1 MMPSG
6 NSLSIYLYIRI
17 YIYTYTYIHQKSQHE
32 RRVPQSKNL
41 TTKGNAQHCVA
52 TKTELKKKQKI
63 HHEQTLHNVDFA
75 QSFVVFYIGCFW
87 LFFRVDALRTRNR
100 KEIQHNVSYVRSA
113 SHVRISLKSCNLRRS
128 CRNYFRGI
136 GDALHSS
143 KIKSKWG
150 AASITQL
157 TQKLE
162 KNNNSR
168 N

>member
-1 MMPSG
+1 M
-6 NSLSIYLYIRI
+6 
-17 YIYTYTYIHQKSQHE
+17 T
-32 RRVPQSKNL
+32 L
-41 TTKGNAQHCVA
+41 TWHGG
-52 TKTELKKKQKI
+52 EKQNI
-63 HHEQTLHNVDFA
+63 HHEQTVHNVDFA
-75 QSFVVFYIGCFW
+75 QRFVVFYIGCFW

-100 KEIQHNVSYVRSA
+100 KEIQHNVSCVLSA

-128 CRNYFRGI
+128 CKNYFRGI

-162 KNNNSR
+162 KTTTQETNTIKIQYRMPTTQTSSQANENNER
-168 N
+168 NMGERKRNMKG

>member
-1 MMPSG
+1 M
-6 NSLSIYLYIRI
+6 
-17 YIYTYTYIHQKSQHE
+17 YIHTSEISAWEKGTPIKKSNDK
-32 RRVPQSKNL
+32 RK
-41 TTKGNAQHCVA
+41 CVA
-52 TKTELKKKQKI
+52 LRSLPKQNWKKI
-63 HHEQTLHNVDFA
+63 HHEQTLHNVDVA
-75 QSFVVFYIGCFW
+75 QSFVVFYISCFW

-100 KEIQHNVSYVRSA
+100 KEIQHNVSCVLSA

>member
-1 MMPSG
+1 M
-6 NSLSIYLYIRI
+6 
-17 YIYTYTYIHQKSQHE
+17 
-32 RRVPQSKNL
+32 
-41 TTKGNAQHCVA
+41 
-52 TKTELKKKQKI
+52 
-63 HHEQTLHNVDFA
+63 HNVDFA

-100 KEIQHNVSYVRSA
+100 KEIQHNVSCVLSA

-128 CRNYFRGI
+128 CKNYFRGI

-162 KNNNSR
+162 KKTTQETNTIKIQYRMPTTQTSLQANEHNER
-168 N
+168 NMGERKRNMKG

>member
-1 MMPSG
+1 MR
-6 NSLSIYLYIRI
+6 SI
-17 YIYTYTYIHQKSQHE
+17 
-32 RRVPQSKNL
+32 
-41 TTKGNAQHCVA
+41 AQP

-87 LFFRVDALRTRNR
+87 LSFRVDALRTGNR
-100 KEIQHNVSYVRSA
+100 KEIQHNVSCVLSA

-168 N
+168 NQYYKDTIPNAYHPNLFASK

>member
-1 MMPSG
+1 MPSG
-6 NSLSIYLYIRI
+6 NALSTSI
-17 YIYTYTYIHQKSQHE
+17 YIYIYIHQKSQHS

-52 TKTELKKKQKI
+52 YQNRIGKKK

-100 KEIQHNVSYVRSA
+100 KEIQHNVSCVLSA

-128 CRNYFRGI
+128 CKIYFRGI